1 MHLGGN
7 HRWVPRGRGRA
18 GGGRG
23 QERKGREVGDLKGWE
38 VGEKGV
44 NNTTTLLSCN
54 QRLKGRSQVKQGRVQ
69 VTEGRRFGLPCPSS

>member
-1 MHLGGN
+1 MGGVQEA
-7 HRWVPRGRGRA
+7 REERA
-18 GGGRG
+18 RGGRSKRMG
-23 QERKGREVGDLKGWE
+23 SGRKGG
-38 VGEKGV
+38 

>member
-1 MHLGGN
+1 MGGVQEA
-7 HRWVPRGRGRA
+7 REERA
-18 GGGRG
+18 RGGRSKRMG
-23 QERKGREVGDLKGWE
+23 SGRIGG
-38 VGEKGV
+38 

>member
-1 MHLGGN
+1 MGAQGDGE
-7 HRWVPRGRGRA
+7 GRGWEGYR
-18 GGGRG
+18 R

-38 VGEKGV
+38 VGEKGG